1 MLFLDQPQEALGTG
15 YVGALTDVDE
25 QGVFVTG
32 ERFQAGEPEC
42 FRAFRNLSRRV
53 LGHGPGD
60 GFNMVRA
67 RTATAANDVEKA
79 VFGKAFNDL
88 GHFLR
93 GLVVFAKLVGQP
105 GVGVG

>member
-1 MLFLDQPQEALGTG
+1 MLFFDQAQETLGTG

-32 ERFQAGEPEC
+32 ERFQAGESEC
-42 FRAFRNLSRRV
+42 FRAFRNLSGRI
-53 LGHGPGD
+53 LGHRPGD
-60 GFNMVRA
+60 GFNMIRA
-67 RTATAANDVEKA
+67 GAATAADDVEKA